1 MHSFR
6 VHERKT
12 MRKIVFVLGM
22 AAVIMAGC
30 TRGNDVKGTVSANDA
45 DFAAFDLTM
54 QEADSLYN
62 NMDFRLAYDLYL
74 QLLDTKGAK
83 ADDER
88 MLNVLNSLC
97 MASEL
102 SGHKAEQT
110 QWLEQ
115 LLDLARETG
124 NAYYEAFALMSM
136 GKRVYYEGD
145 KEQGIQYMT
154 EAVNRMAQT
163 DRPDTDHLTSS
174 MMIMLAGLYNDMN
187 DPKGALPIDER
198 NVALTHS
205 GTRWTNYPNLQL
217 IDRRM
222 ALAKMAYTL
231 AKLGNYHRA
240 DSAYVAWQA
249 VQYEGN
255 HVRDY
260 FISDYLRERGR
271 YREAEKIY
279 LEHIDRIRAQGDT
292 LGEMMN
298 NSKWGLAE
306 IYQNMGEYKRAAEL
320 YVQVLEIQDTLKSRT
335 AQNTAQEL
343 AAAYQTQEL
352 QQQLMEEQMHN
363 TRQHYWLA
371 LIALLLIAA
380 TGYTMSTVRKN
391 RIISQKNQSL
401 AAQITEALRYK
412 DLYREQQAEKE
423 ETKEEVSDLSTL
435 PDDQLFRYVS
445 DVIERERLF
454 LNPNFGRQTIMERF
468 HLSKERVGSM
478 FSQSEHSKLTNYIQQ
493 LRMEYAAKMLVE
505 QPAKSIVQIAQEC
518 GFSSHK
524 YFTARFRQYYNMT
537 PSEFRTA
544 QQQTI

>member
-1 MHSFR
+1 
-6 VHERKT
+6 
-12 MRKIVFVLGM
+12 MRKIVFVLGL
-22 AAVIMAGC
+22 AAVMMAGC
-30 TRGNDVKGTVSANDA
+30 TRGNDAKSTVSANDA
-45 DFAAFDLTM
+45 DFAAFDRTM

-102 SGHKAEQT
+102 AGHKAEQT

-154 EAVNRMAQT
+154 EAVDRMAQT

-174 MMIMLAGLYNDMN
+174 MLIMLAGLYNDMN

-260 FISDYLRERGR
+260 FIVDYLRERGR
-271 YREAEKIY
+271 YRDAVKIY
-279 LEHIDRIRAQGDT
+279 NEHIECVRQQGDT

-298 NSKWGLAE
+298 TAKWGLAE
-306 IYQNMGEYKRAAEL
+306 TYQRMGEYKKAAEM
-320 YVQVLEIQDTLKSRT
+320 YVQVLEIQDTLKSRQ

-343 AAAYQTQEL
+343 AVVYHTQEL

-363 TRQHYWLA
+363 TRQHYWLTI
-371 LIALLLIAA
+371 IALLLLAA
-380 TGYTMSTVRKN
+380 TGYTISIIRRN
-391 RIISQKNQSL
+391 RIITRKNQSL
-401 AAQITEALRYK
+401 AAQITEALKYK
-412 DLYREQQAEKE
+412 ELYREQQAEKE
-423 ETKEEVSDLSTL
+423 EAKDAEPDLSTL
-435 PDDQLFRYVS
+435 SDEQLFRYVS

-454 LNPNFGRQTIMERF
+454 QNPNFGRQTIMDRF
-468 HLSKERVGSM
+468 NLSKERVGSI

-493 LRMEYAAKMLVE
+493 LRMEYAAKMLVD

-524 YFTARFRQYYNMT
+524 YFTERFRQYYNMT

-544 QQQTI
+544 QQQKCCAR

>member
-1 MHSFR
+1 
-6 VHERKT
+6 
-12 MRKIVFVLGM
+12 MRKIVFVLGL
-22 AAVIMAGC
+22 AAVIAAGC

-136 GKRVYYEGD
+136 GKRVFYEGN
-145 KEQGIQYMT
+145 KEQGIAYMS
-154 EAVNRMAQT
+154 EAVDRMAET

-279 LEHIDRIRAQGDT
+279 LNHIDRIRAQGDT

-454 LNPNFGRQTIMERF
+454 QNPNFGRQTIMDRF
-468 HLSKERVGSM
+468 NLSKERVGSI

-524 YFTARFRQYYNMT
+524 YFTDRFRQYYNMT

-544 QQQTI
+544 QQQKCCAR

>member
-1 MHSFR
+1 
-6 VHERKT
+6 
-12 MRKIVFVLGM
+12 MRKIVFVLGL
-22 AAVIMAGC
+22 AAVMMAGC
-30 TRGNDVKGTVSANDA
+30 TRGNDAKGTVSANDA
-45 DFAAFDLTM
+45 DFAAFDRTM

-74 QLLDTKGAK
+74 QLLDSKGAK

-102 SGHKAEQT
+102 SEHKAEQT

-136 GKRVYYEGD
+136 GKRLYYEGD
-145 KEQGIQYMT
+145 KEQGIQYMA
-154 EAVNRMAQT
+154 EAVDRMAET

-174 MMIMLAGLYNDMN
+174 MLIMLAGLYNDMN
-187 DPKGALPIDER
+187 DPIGALPIDER
-198 NVALTHS
+198 NVALTHT
-205 GTRWTNYPNLQL
+205 GTRWTSYPNLQL

-260 FISDYLRERGR
+260 FIVDYLRERGR

-279 LEHIDRIRAQGDT
+279 LNHIDRIRAQGDT

-401 AAQITEALRYK
+401 AAQITEALKYK
-412 DLYREQQAEKE
+412 ELYREQQTEKE
-423 ETKEEVSDLSTL
+423 EAKDAEPDLSTIS
-435 PDDQLFRYVS
+435 DEQLFRYVS
-445 DVIERERLF
+445 NVIERERLF
-454 LNPNFGRQTIMERF
+454 MNPNFGRQTIMERF
-468 HLSKERVGSM
+468 HLSKERVGNM

-518 GFSSHK
+518 GFRSHK
-524 YFTARFRQYYNMT
+524 YFTDRFRQYYNMT

>member
-1 MHSFR
+1 M
-6 VHERKT
+6 
-12 MRKIVFVLGM
+12 
-22 AAVIMAGC
+22 MAGC
-30 TRGNDVKGTVSANDA
+30 TRGNDVKGTVSASDA
-45 DFAAFDLTM
+45 DFAAFDRTM

-115 LLDLARETG
+115 LLNLARETG

-154 EAVNRMAQT
+154 EAVDRMAQT

-187 DPKGALPIDER
+187 DPAGAVSIDER

-205 GTRWTNYPNLQL
+205 GTRWTTYPNLQL

-231 AKLGNYHRA
+231 AKLGNNRRA

-279 LEHIDRIRAQGDT
+279 LNHIDRIREQGDT

-298 NSKWGLAE
+298 TAKWGLAE
-306 IYQNMGEYKRAAEL
+306 TYQKMGNYKQAAEL
-320 YVQVLEIQDTLKSRT
+320 YVQVLEIQDTLKSRQ
-335 AQNTAQEL
+335 AHNTAQEL
-343 AAAYQTQEL
+343 AAVYQTQE
-352 QQQLMEEQMHN
+352 Q
-363 TRQHYWLA
+363 A
-371 LIALLLIAA
+371 LELEREHTMNIIHRFIIALVLLLLVAI
-380 TGYTMSTVRKN
+380 TIYTVNVVRQKQLITEKN
-391 RIISQKNQSL
+391 RFLADQIKESMQYKLKVKSL
-401 AAQITEALRYK
+401 KMKGDANTNL
-412 DLYREQQAEKE
+412 
-423 ETKEEVSDLSTL
+423 SDLSDEQLFLYLHNTIVKE
-435 PDDQLFRYVS
+435 QLFR
-445 DVIERERLF
+445 D
-454 LNPNFGRQTIMERF
+454 PQFGRQTIMDRF
-468 HLSKERVGSM
+468 QLTKEQIGAAFSKGSEYASISEYAQELRLEYATLL
-478 FSQSEHSKLTNYIQQ
+478 FSQRPDMSG
-493 LRMEYAAKMLVE
+493 
-505 QPAKSIVQIAQEC
+505 AQVASEC
-518 GFSSHK
+518 GFSSYN
-524 YFTARFRQYYNMT
+524 YFRKCFRARFGMT
-537 PSEFRTA
+537 PSEFCSSTKQA
-544 QQQTI
+544 G

>member
-1 MHSFR
+1 
-6 VHERKT
+6 
-12 MRKIVFVLGM
+12 MRKIVFVLGL
-22 AAVIMAGC
+22 AAVIVAGC

-45 DFAAFDLTM
+45 DFAAFDRTM

-83 ADDER
+83 VDDER

-102 SGHKAEQT
+102 AGHKAEQT

-136 GKRVYYEGD
+136 GKRVYYEGN
-145 KEQGIQYMT
+145 KGQGIAYMT
-154 EAVNRMAQT
+154 EAVDRMAQT

-240 DSAYVAWQA
+240 DSAYVAWKA

-279 LEHIDRIRAQGDT
+279 LNHIDRIRAQGDT

-423 ETKEEVSDLSTL
+423 ETKEEVSDLNTL
-435 PDDQLFRYVS
+435 SDDQLFRYVS
-445 DVIERERLF
+445 EVIERERLF

-468 HLSKERVGSM
+468 RLSKERVGSM

-505 QPAKSIVQIAQEC
+505 QPAKSIVLIAQEC

-524 YFTARFRQYYNMT
+524 YFTERFRQYYNMT

-544 QQQTI
+544 QQQKCCAR

>member
-1 MHSFR
+1 MQNKLYSF
-6 VHERKT
+6 
-12 MRKIVFVLGM
+12 ILI
-22 AAVIMAGC
+22 AAISLAGC
-30 TRGNDVKGTVSANDA
+30 TSWADRSTEASANDA
-45 DFAAFDLTM
+45 DFAAFDRVM
-54 QEADSLYN
+54 NEADSLYN

-74 QLLDTKGAK
+74 QLLDSKGAK
-83 ADDER
+83 ADSER

-110 QWLEQ
+110 EWLEQ
-115 LLDLARETG
+115 LLALARETG
-124 NAYYEAFALMSM
+124 NGYYEAFALMAM
-136 GKRVYYEGD
+136 GKRVFYEGN
-145 KEQGIQYMT
+145 KEQGIEYMT
-154 EAVNRMAQT
+154 QAVDRMAET

-187 DPKGALPIDER
+187 DSQGALAIDER

-205 GTRWTNYPNLQL
+205 GTRWTSYPNLQL

-231 AKLGNYHRA
+231 AKMGDYRRA

-271 YREAEKIY
+271 YREAAKIY
-279 LEHIDRIRAQGDT
+279 LAHIDRIREQGDT

-306 IYQNMGEYKRAAEL
+306 IYQNMGEYKQAAEL

-335 AQNTAQEL
+335 ARNTAQEL

-352 QQQLMEEQMHN
+352 QQQLMAEQVHS
-363 TRQHYWLA
+363 TRQRY
-371 LIALLLIAA
+371 LIALIILLLLAVVIYAISI
-380 TGYTMSTVRKN
+380 MRKN
-391 RIISQKNQSL
+391 RIIMQKNQSL
-401 AAQITEALRYK
+401 AEQISEAMRYK
-412 DLYREQQAEKE
+412 LKVESLELKEVESIKSKDIEISELSDEELYQFIDEVIVREE
-423 ETKEEVSDLSTL
+423 
-435 PDDQLFRYVS
+435 LFR
-445 DVIERERLF
+445 DAG
-454 LNPNFGRQTIMERF
+454 FGRQTIIDRF
-468 HLSKERVGSM
+468 QLSKERIGAAFAKGSPYA
-478 FSQSEHSKLTNYIQQ
+478 SLAEYVQQ
-493 LRMEYAAKMLVE
+493 LRLEYATRLLIE
-505 QPAKSIVQIAQEC
+505 QPGLTIVQVATAC

-524 YFTARFRQYYNMT
+524 YFTERFRQQFAMT
-537 PSEFRTA
+537 PSEFRQAKRETNS
-544 QQQTI
+544 

>member
-1 MHSFR
+1 
-6 VHERKT
+6 
-12 MRKIVFVLGM
+12 
-22 AAVIMAGC
+22 
-30 TRGNDVKGTVSANDA
+30 
-45 DFAAFDLTM
+45 
-54 QEADSLYN
+54 
-62 NMDFRLAYDLYL
+62 
-74 QLLDTKGAK
+74 
-83 ADDER
+83 
-88 MLNVLNSLC
+88 
-97 MASEL
+97 
-102 SGHKAEQT
+102 
-110 QWLEQ
+110 
-115 LLDLARETG
+115 LDLARETG

-145 KEQGIQYMT
+145 KEQGIQYMA
-154 EAVNRMAQT
+154 EAVDRMAQT

-187 DPKGALPIDER
+187 DSQGALPIDER

-231 AKLGNYHRA
+231 AKMGDYRRA

-279 LEHIDRIRAQGDT
+279 LEHIDRIRLQGDT

-343 AAAYQTQEL
+343 AAAYNTQEL

-363 TRQHYWLA
+363 TRQHYM
-371 LIALLLIAA
+371 LLLIALMLVVA
-380 TGYTMSTVRKN
+380 TGYTVSTVRKN
-391 RIISQKNQSL
+391 RIIARKNQTL
-401 AAQITEALRYK
+401 ATQITEALKYK
-412 DLYREQQAEKE
+412 ELYREQQAKKE
-423 ETKEEVSDLSTL
+423 EAKDEEPDLSML
-435 PDDQLFRYVS
+435 SEEQLFRYVS
-445 DVIERERLF
+445 EVIERERLYVD
-454 LNPNFGRQTIMERF
+454 PDFGRQTIMDRF
-468 HLSKERVGSM
+468 HLSKERVGKM

-505 QPAKSIVQIAQEC
+505 QPAKSIVQIAQKC
-518 GFSSHK
+518 GFRSHK
-524 YFTARFRQYYNMT
+524 YFTDRFRQYYNMT

-544 QQQTI
+544 QQ

>member
-1 MHSFR
+1 
-6 VHERKT
+6 

-22 AAVIMAGC
+22 AAVMMAGC

-45 DFAAFDLTM
+45 DFAAFDQVM
-54 QEADSLYN
+54 EEADSLYN
-62 NMDFRLAYDLYL
+62 HMDFRLAYDLYL

-97 MASEL
+97 LASEL

-110 QWLEQ
+110 QWLER

-136 GKRVYYEGD
+136 GKRVYYEGN
-145 KEQGIQYMT
+145 KEQGIAYMT
-154 EAVNRMAQT
+154 EAVDRMAQT

-279 LEHIDRIRAQGDT
+279 LNHIDRIRAQGDT

-320 YVQVLEIQDTLKSRT
+320 YVQVLEIQDTLKSRQ

-343 AAAYQTQEL
+343 AAAYHTQEL

-363 TRQHYWLA
+363 TRQHYM
-371 LIALLLIAA
+371 LLLIALMLVVA
-380 TGYTMSTVRKN
+380 TGYTVSTVRKN
-391 RIISQKNQSL
+391 RIIARKNQSL
-401 AAQITEALRYK
+401 AAQITEALKYK
-412 DLYREQQAEKE
+412 ELYREQQAEKE
-423 ETKEEVSDLSTL
+423 EAKDAEPDLSTL
-435 PDDQLFRYVS
+435 SDEQLFRYVS

-454 LNPNFGRQTIMERF
+454 QNPNFGRQTIMDRF
-468 HLSKERVGSM
+468 NLSKERVGSI

-524 YFTARFRQYYNMT
+524 YFTERFRQYYNMT

-544 QQQTI
+544 QQQKCCAR

>member
-1 MHSFR
+1 
-6 VHERKT
+6 
-12 MRKIVFVLGM
+12 MRKIVFVLGL
-22 AAVIMAGC
+22 AAVMMAGC
-30 TRGNDVKGTVSANDA
+30 TRGNDAKGTVSANDA
-45 DFAAFDLTM
+45 DFAAFDRTM

-136 GKRVYYEGD
+136 GKRLYYEGD
-145 KEQGIQYMT
+145 KEQGIQYMA
-154 EAVNRMAQT
+154 EAVDRMAQT

-174 MMIMLAGLYNDMN
+174 MLIMLAGLFNDIN
-187 DPKGALPIDER
+187 DLPHALATDER

-205 GTRWTNYPNLQL
+205 GTRWTDYPNMQL
-217 IDRRM
+217 IDRRT
-222 ALAKMAYTL
+222 ALAKMAQRLVKT
-231 AKLGNYHRA
+231 GDIRRA
-240 DSAYVAWQA
+240 DSAYVAWQT

-255 HVRDY
+255 HMRDY
-260 FISDYLRERGR
+260 FIVDYLRERGR
-271 YREAEKIY
+271 YREAVKIY
-279 LEHIDRIRAQGDT
+279 NEHIACVRQQGDT

-298 NSKWGLAE
+298 TAKWGLAE
-306 IYQNMGEYKRAAEL
+306 TYQRMGEYKKAAEM
-320 YVQVLEIQDTLKSRT
+320 YVQVLEIQDTLKSRQ

-343 AAAYQTQEL
+343 AVVYHTQEL

-363 TRQHYWLA
+363 TRQHYWLTI
-371 LIALLLIAA
+371 IALLLIAA
-380 TGYTMSTVRKN
+380 IGYTISIIRRN
-391 RIISQKNQSL
+391 RIIICKNQSL

-412 DLYREQQAEKE
+412 ELYREQQAEKE
-423 ETKEEVSDLSTL
+423 EAKDAEPDLSTL
-435 PDDQLFRYVS
+435 SDEQLFRYVS

-454 LNPNFGRQTIMERF
+454 QNPNFGRQTIMDRF
-468 HLSKERVGSM
+468 NLSKERVGSI

-524 YFTARFRQYYNMT
+524 YFTDRFRQYYNMT

>member
-1 MHSFR
+1 
-6 VHERKT
+6 
-12 MRKIVFVLGM
+12 MRKIVFVLGL
-22 AAVIMAGC
+22 AAVMMAGC
-30 TRGNDVKGTVSANDA
+30 TRGNDGKGTVAANDA

-115 LLDLARETG
+115 LLDLARKTG

-174 MMIMLAGLYNDMN
+174 MLIMLAGLYNDIN
-187 DPKGALPIDER
+187 DLHHALAIDER
-198 NVALTHS
+198 NVALTHT
-205 GTRWTNYPNLQL
+205 GTRWTYPNLQL

-260 FISDYLRERGR
+260 FIVDYLRERGR
-271 YREAEKIY
+271 YRDAVKIY
-279 LEHIDRIRAQGDT
+279 NEHIECVRQQGDT

-298 NSKWGLAE
+298 TAKWGLAE
-306 IYQNMGEYKRAAEL
+306 TYQRMGEYEKAAEM
-320 YVQVLEIQDTLKSRT
+320 YVQVLEIQDTLKSRQ

-343 AAAYQTQEL
+343 AVAYHTQEL
-352 QQQLMEEQMHN
+352 QQQLMEEQLGKEAM
-363 TRQHYWLA
+363 TFIRLGKQ
-371 LIALLLIAA
+371 LIVNRAYIFKINPNKQQLFMSNSEVNIAFELQA
-380 TGYTMSTVRKN
+380 SK
-391 RIISQKNQSL
+391 
-401 AAQITEALRYK
+401 EALK
-412 DLYREQQAEKE
+412 QLKTLLEAEKG
-423 ETKEEVSDLSTL
+423 KED
-435 PDDQLFRYVS
+435 
-445 DVIERERLF
+445 RL
-454 LNPNFGRQTIMERF
+454 
-468 HLSKERVGSM
+468 
-478 FSQSEHSKLTNYIQQ
+478 
-493 LRMEYAAKMLVE
+493 
-505 QPAKSIVQIAQEC
+505 
-518 GFSSHK
+518 
-524 YFTARFRQYYNMT
+524 
-537 PSEFRTA
+537 
-544 QQQTI
+544 